1 MVFSDSFI
9 RDLKFGLGVH
19 LSMSIIGGLIL
30 FLEPV
35 KNRRE
40 REILSDK
47 ATHLKKKRK
56 KPFIVS
62 CPWLLINC

>member
-40 REILSDK
+40 RERDSLGQGN
-47 ATHLKKKRK
+47 AFKKKTK
-56 KPFIVS
+56 EALHSFLSMVVH
-62 CPWLLINC
+62 

>member
-1 MVFSDSFI
+1 M
-9 RDLKFGLGVH
+9 
-19 LSMSIIGGLIL
+19 L

-47 ATHLKKKRK
+47 ATHLKKRK
-56 KPFIVS
+56 KPFILY
-62 CPWLLINC
+62 CPWLFIKASDLTYFKQALGRD

>member
-40 REILSDK
+40 REREILSDK
-47 ATHLKKKRK
+47 ATHLKKKTK
-56 KPFIVS
+56 EALHSFLSMVVH
-62 CPWLLINC
+62 

>member
-40 REILSDK
+40 RERFSRTRQRI
-47 ATHLKKKRK
+47 
-56 KPFIVS
+56 
-62 CPWLLINC
+62 